1 MHFLLKKITLYLN
14 KKIYLNNIFICL
26 IFLFISILFGLY
38 MFKFE
43 NLTMIDTI
51 YYLITTATSVGYGDI
66 SPKQNIGKIFAAI
79 YMILSIGTLSI
90 IIGVIIE
97 KLITIIE
104 NKKKG
109 KLKMQKESNLIII
122 GYPNEDK
129 IKKIV
134 TEICNV
140 KKEKI
145 IVITNKIDII
155 PTWFT
160 ELNITFIKGHSSNK
174 DTLDRA
180 NITNTKAILI
190 LTEENTEQSDDS
202 AITTALFVKNLK
214 NENARLILELNN
226 TDKLI
231 DNLFEKNIVTPIS
244 SPYVLAQEVLNEG
257 AIAFS
262 NAVFQNQVEGTQFNI
277 IYTGKDTSWK
287 EIAFYLIMQG
297 FIPEAYKYNVSNQFE
312 FLPQPEDIIKNGC
325 LIKYRGSKELKE
337 FKL

>member
-202 AITTALFVKNLK
+202 AITTALFVNQYSIFDNK
-214 NENARLILELNN
+214 IL
-226 TDKLI
+226 TD
-231 DNLFEKNIVTPIS
+231 
-244 SPYVLAQEVLNEG
+244 
-257 AIAFS
+257 
-262 NAVFQNQVEGTQFNI
+262 
-277 IYTGKDTSWK
+277 
-287 EIAFYLIMQG
+287 
-297 FIPEAYKYNVSNQFE
+297 
-312 FLPQPEDIIKNGC
+312 
-325 LIKYRGSKELKE
+325 
-337 FKL
+337 